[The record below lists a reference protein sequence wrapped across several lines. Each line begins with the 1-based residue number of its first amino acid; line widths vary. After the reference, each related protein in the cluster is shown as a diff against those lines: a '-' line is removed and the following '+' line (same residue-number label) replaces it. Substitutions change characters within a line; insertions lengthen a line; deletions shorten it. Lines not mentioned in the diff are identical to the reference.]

1 MWASAPAKVTLD
13 GHTGAQA
20 GFMGVYELSA
30 VKANG
35 APRFVRRLAGGGAQ
49 YLYRD
54 SGGKWMVTDDES
66 DIEDDE

>member
-1 MWASAPAKVTLD
+1 MHRRTHTHAHARAYNTPSLPLFPQVTLD

-20 GFMGVYELSA
+20 RYMGVYELSA

-49 YLYRD
+49 YL
-54 SGGKWMVTDDES
+54 
-66 DIEDDE
+66 